1 MMAPSGGGSADAVL
15 ACDLGG
21 TTLRLALI
29 DRAGTVLQLHSVP
42 TELSPDGNE
51 GNPDAWWAAFRDGVA
66 AFNPLP
72 AIGAV
77 ALTGMTRTT
86 VVLGPAGPLR
96 PAITWRDARAAVVD
110 RLPDDPEAAAVNPF
124 HPVARLLWLRRHEPA
139 VIAQATAVIDP
150 KDELARRLTGIT
162 GSDWVSAARLMA
174 SRALLARLGLPPVV
188 PPVIAPGAVLGP
200 VRADA
205 IPALAGCPVVL
216 AGHDS
221 WACALGLGALE
232 HGRAYN
238 ITGTT
243 EVFGVLS
250 RHAAPADGLVSAD
263 WGYSL
268 HQLGGPSA
276 SGGGT
281 VAWAMGLLAPG
292 EAVGAAMDRLLA
304 APASAAPLLF
314 LPHLSGERAPF
325 WDAGLRGAFL
335 GLAAEHGAADL
346 ARAVAEGVAFLN
358 RAVLE
363 RAETALGLTVDEIRY
378 GGGGAASAA
387 WAQIKADVTGRVV
400 AVTEA
405 AETGLLGAA
414 VAGWRALGEGGTG
427 LVRIRAR
434 YAPDPARRARYDR
447 LWALWQQAGVAVRPI
462 SHALAGC

>member
-1 MMAPSGGGSADAVL
+1 MQGAVL

-21 TTLRLALI
+21 TALRIALI

-42 TELSPDGNE
+42 TALSPDGNE
-51 GNPDAWWAAFRDGVA
+51 GDPDAWWAAFQAGIDSLG
-66 AFNPLP
+66 PLP
-72 AIGAV
+72 TIRAV
-77 ALTGMTRTT
+77 ALTGMTRTM
-86 VVLGPAGPLR
+86 VVLGRAGPLR
-96 PAITWRDARAAVVD
+96 PAITWRDARAVVVD
-110 RLPDDPEAAAVNPF
+110 VLPDDPETPAINPF

-150 KDELARRLTGIT
+150 KDELARRLTGIV
-162 GSDWVSAARLMA
+162 GSDRVSAARLMA
-174 SRALLARLGLPPVV
+174 SRSLLRRLGLPLVV
-188 PPVIAPGAVLGP
+188 PKVIAPGAVLGL
-200 VRADA
+200 VRADTV
-205 IPALAGCPVVL
+205 PALAGCPVVL

-250 RHAAPADGLVSAD
+250 RHAAAAEGLVSAD
-263 WGYSL
+263 WGYGL

-281 VAWAMGLLAPG
+281 VAWAMGVLAPG
-292 EAVGAAMDRLLA
+292 ELAGAAMDRLLA
-304 APASAAPLLF
+304 APVSGPPLLF
-314 LPHLSGERAPF
+314 LPHLAGERAPF

-335 GLAAEHGAADL
+335 GLSTAHGPADL

-358 RAVLE
+358 RTVLQ
-363 RAETALGLTVDEIRY
+363 RAEAALGLTVDEIRY

-387 WAQIKADVTGRVV
+387 WAQIKADITGRPVV
-400 AVTEA
+400 VTEA

-414 VAGWRALGEGGTG
+414 VAGWRAVGEDGAGV
-427 LVRIRAR
+427 VRIRAR
-434 YAPDPARRARYDR
+434 YEPDRVRRVRHDR
-447 LWALWQQAGVAVRPI
+447 LWTLWQQAGEAVRPI
-462 SHALAGC
+462 SHALAGF